1 MFNRIRRRKRGK
13 IWDRK
18 KCEVT
23 EKFPKLIQDFKPEI
37 DLTGLRWCLPDFSVV
52 KLLFLPFVLK
62 NFVGKCFMIVYSH
75 HFSSNFQ
82 LICFFMSVW
91 THSFLFYLMGHNPLV
106 LFIFLL
112 KLSWMAPVSP
122 FSLASVSF

>member
-1 MFNRIRRRKRGK
+1 MSLAGISQKCAVFSLHPIR
-13 IWDRK
+13 WH
-18 KCEVT
+18 VN
-23 EKFPKLIQDFKPEI
+23 LICPITD

-112 KLSWMAPVSP
+112 KLS
-122 FSLASVSF
+122 